1 MNFTEKVFDF
11 NLHTN
16 VKSGINIVNQLPEI
30 IEEKGFNKIG
40 FVIDNNLFNALPD
53 LNLLIENCKNKFDYI
68 KIHLYKEKFEPTY
81 QYLDKVKLD
90 FKENESPTVD
100 CIIGIGG
107 GSAIDL
113 AKGIATLITN
123 HEPAINYRGFPTGLN
138 MSIPVVAIPST
149 AGTGT
154 ELAYNAVFID
164 EESKTKLGINTTN
177 NYPILSLLDPK
188 IVSTAPQSTI
198 LGSGLG
204 ALIRTFETF
213 STPSANSISKIFSIE
228 AFKLIVH
235 SLPTVLKYP
244 NDLEAW
250 SKMQWG
256 SYFSMAALS
265 NANSG
270 PAGAMAYYLSTQFD
284 VPQGLGYGISGLH
297 YARLNHNLGYYGY
310 SRFFDCLPK
319 TTKKVSNEKQNSDMV
334 ILHIEN
340 IFKKFN
346 VPSNLS
352 SYGLKPSSFDDFFIF
367 CNKTAKGSLDSNPI
381 KLNDSDITQIIN
393 SMIGKK

>member
-11 NLHTN
+11 SLHTN
-16 VKSGINIVNQLPEI
+16 VKSGVGIINQLPEI

-40 FVIDNNLFNALPD
+40 FVIDNNLYNAVPD
-53 LNLLIENCKNKFDYI
+53 LSLLIENFKNKFDYI

-90 FKENESPTVD
+90 FKEDESPTVD

-113 AKGIATLITN
+113 AKGIATLVTN
-123 HEPAINYRGFPTGLN
+123 HESAINYRGFPTGLN
-138 MSIPVVAIPST
+138 MSIPVIAIPST

-164 EESKTKLGINTTN
+164 MESKTKLGINTTN

-188 IVSTAPQSTI
+188 IASTAPPSTI

-213 STPSANSISKIFSIE
+213 STPSANSISKIFSTE
-228 AFKLIVH
+228 AFKLIIH
-235 SLPTVLKYP
+235 SLPTVLNDT

-256 SYFSMAALS
+256 AYFSMAALS
-265 NANSG
+265 NSNSG

-284 VPQGLGYGISGLH
+284 VPQGLGYGISGLN

-310 SRFFDCLPK
+310 SNFFDCLK
-319 TTKKVSNEKQNSDMV
+319 ITDKKVSNKKQKSDLV
-334 ILHIEN
+334 ISHIEN
-340 IFKKFN
+340 IYKKFN
-346 VPSNLS
+346 VPSNLI
-352 SYGLKPSSFDDFFIF
+352 SYGIKPNSFDDFFIF
-367 CNKTAKGSLDSNPI
+367 CNETAKGSLESNPI
-381 KLNDSDITQIIN
+381 KLNGLHITQIIN